1 MQNLVF
7 STLISHASRTRHTVF
22 LFRPDKVFRPLSNR
36 NYFFKKIF
44 CTALFCRSGSRF
56 IKSEGPV
63 QSIVRRCVSTGIP
76 HAVSADRTGNRSR
89 PPPSHSAKTGRC
101 TGKTR
106 LPAHPSRNRSYKSAS
121 VEIILPYHHVCTAP
135 YQPS

>member
-22 LFRPDKVFRPLSNR
+22 LFRPDKVFRSLSNR

-44 CTALFCRSGSRF
+44 CTALFCRSSSCF
-56 IKSEGPV
+56 IKPV
-63 QSIVRRCVSTGIP
+63 DLFKALSGDAFSPGYRTLYLRIEQETTAGRRPLTAQKRDGC
-76 HAVSADRTGNRSR
+76 A
-89 PPPSHSAKTGRC
+89 
-101 TGKTR
+101 GKTR

-121 VEIILPYHHVCTAP
+121 VEIIPPCHHVCTAP